1 MAESAPF
8 VGIVSLVGL
17 RGSGK
22 SSLGRLL
29 AERLDLPFCDLDR
42 ELAERHGLAGES
54 AGALLERVG
63 LERFRELESLT
74 LAACLEQRSPQVL
87 ATGGGVLERAP
98 NRALLAAVTRC
109 VWLKASPA
117 ELARRVALDST
128 TRPALTDLE
137 PAAEMALLAERRSPL
152 YAAASELQCE
162 TEGRS
167 LESLADEIFRHLSR

>member
-1 MAESAPF
+1 MVEPARF

-29 AERLDLPFCDLDR
+29 AERLELPFCDLDL
-42 ELAERHGLAGES
+42 ELAERHGLPGES

-63 LERFRELESLT
+63 LEGFRDLESLT
-74 LAACLEQRSPQVL
+74 LAECLAQGSPQVL

-98 NRALLAAVTRC
+98 NRKLLAAATRC
-109 VWLKASPA
+109 VWLQASPA

-137 PAAEMALLAERRSPL
+137 PAAELALLAERRTPL
-152 YAAASELQCE
+152 YAEASELRCE

-167 LESLADEIFRHLSR
+167 LESLADEIFRQLSR